1 MGTGGHREGLGATGR
16 PVGMVT
22 PTGRCN
28 SSCIRCVLQAG
39 VLVVPA
45 TLGSAGAG
53 GGCSGV
59 WAAQGTPWRDPPSWY
74 GQTLPWHWLW
84 RGSFLGEVW
93 R

>member
-1 MGTGGHREGLGATGR
+1 
-16 PVGMVT
+16 MVT
-22 PTGRCN
+22 PTGRCT

-59 WAAQGTPWRDPPSWY
+59 WAPQGTPWGDPLQLVWPDPALALAVV
-74 GQTLPWHWLW
+74 GVFP
-84 RGSFLGEVW
+84 RGGLAVTDMYLMNCW
-93 R
+93 KAAL